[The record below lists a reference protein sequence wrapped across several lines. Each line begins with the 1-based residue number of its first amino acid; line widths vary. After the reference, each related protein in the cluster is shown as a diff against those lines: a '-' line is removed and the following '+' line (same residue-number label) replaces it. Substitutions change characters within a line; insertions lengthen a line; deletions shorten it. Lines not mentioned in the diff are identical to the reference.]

1 LEEHTA
7 TATPDSSF
15 NQSLN
20 KLHLSDAKGGGFAG
34 VDYGYVNEMY
44 LAMLPQPNEMS
55 KKTSA
60 AKERRNHS
68 SRLLPKNPT

>member
-20 KLHLSDAKGGGFAG
+20 KLHLSDEDAKGGGFAG

-44 LAMLPQPNEMS
+44 QAML
-55 KKTSA
+55 
-60 AKERRNHS
+60 
-68 SRLLPKNPT
+68 